1 MANGIKVFFIA
12 FIVVLL
18 IIGSPILTI
27 WSLNTLF
34 PSLAIPTNLD
44 TWLATIVLSA
54 ILSGGL
60 LGTSSKN

>member
-1 MANGIKVFFIA
+1 MADGIKVFLIA
-12 FIVVLL
+12 FVVVLL

>member
-1 MANGIKVFFIA
+1 MADGIKVFLIA
-12 FIVVLL
+12 LVVVLL
-18 IIGSPILTI
+18 IIGSPLLTI